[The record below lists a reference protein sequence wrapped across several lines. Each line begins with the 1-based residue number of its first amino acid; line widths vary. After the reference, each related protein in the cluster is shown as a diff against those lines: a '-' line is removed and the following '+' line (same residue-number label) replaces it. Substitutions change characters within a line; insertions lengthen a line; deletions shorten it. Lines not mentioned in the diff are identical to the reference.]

1 VMLRIPPE
9 TQNGRL
15 LRLRGQGMP
24 HLNEPATRGD
34 LYAKVAVQLPAH
46 LSDEEKRLLQTLRD
60 LRRGEGQR
68 K

>member
-1 VMLRIPPE
+1 
-9 TQNGRL
+9 
-15 LRLRGQGMP
+15 MP

-46 LSDEEKRLLQTLRD
+46 LSDEEKRLFQTLRD